1 MKPGSDVL
9 WIFKKIHWNL
19 AFVPHKGER
28 IVFSEQ
34 NTADGAIALF
44 EKLMHYESGFI
55 R

>member
-1 MKPGSDVL
+1 MFFGFL
-9 WIFKKIHWNL
+9 KKFTGTWPSFPIR
-19 AFVPHKGER
+19 GER